1 MQIDYKITTW
11 ERFEIDD
18 EHREAVESFLKDN
31 PKADAMDIFNWACDN
46 GIDPDIQR
54 LDHAEELVMPEDN
67 DGQATLEILVNDT
80 QIFSNAIN
88 S

>member
-18 EHREAVESFLKDN
+18 EHREALESFLKDN

-46 GIDPDIQR
+46 DIDPYVEKIDGP
-54 LDHAEELVMPEDN
+54 DELMFPEDN
-67 DGQATLEILVNDT
+67 DNQATLEILVNEKC
-80 QIFSNAIN
+80 IFSNQPQ
-88 S
+88 